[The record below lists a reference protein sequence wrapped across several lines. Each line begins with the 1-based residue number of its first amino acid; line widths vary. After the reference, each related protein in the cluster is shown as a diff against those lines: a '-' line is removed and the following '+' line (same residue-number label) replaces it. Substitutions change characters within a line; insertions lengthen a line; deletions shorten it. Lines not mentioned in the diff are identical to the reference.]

1 MTSIEV
7 RTTQSEEFIDIT
19 ESVRSLV
26 RKEFQAEE
34 EGLCLVY
41 CPHTTAGL
49 TVNECADP
57 AVPLDMMDVFRHVVP
72 EGATW
77 RHLEGNSPAHAMAT
91 LTGSSVLLPIS
102 KGTLKLGRWQG
113 VFLCE
118 FDGPRTREVW
128 VQILS

>member
-7 RTTQSEEFIDIT
+7 RTSHSEEFIDIT

-26 RKEFQAEE
+26 RNASRDE

-57 AVPLDMMDVFRHVVP
+57 AVPLDMMDVFHHVIP
-72 EGATW
+72 QAATW
-77 RHLEGNSPAHAMAT
+77 RHLEGNSPAHALAT
-91 LTGSSVLLPIS
+91 LTGSTVLLPIS
-102 KGTLKLGRWQG
+102 NGALKLGRWQG

>member
-7 RTTQSEEFIDIT
+7 RTSHSEEFIDIT

-26 RKEFQAEE
+26 RHASRDE

-57 AVPLDMMDVFRHVVP
+57 AVPLDMMDVFHHLIP
-72 EGATW
+72 ERATW
-77 RHLEGNSPAHAMAT
+77 RHLEGNSPAHALAT

-102 KGTLKLGRWQG
+102 NGTLKLGRWQG

>member
-1 MTSIEV
+1 MNAVEV
-7 RTTQSEEFIDIT
+7 RTSRAEELVDIT
-19 ESVRSLV
+19 ARVQSVLQDKLGS
-26 RKEFQAEE
+26 ED
-34 EGLCLVY
+34 GICLLF

-57 AVPLDMMDVFRHVVP
+57 AVRLDMVDAFEHLVQ
-72 EGATW
+72 EDANW
-77 RHLEGNSPAHAMAT
+77 RHLEGNSPAHVKTT
-91 LTGSSVLLPIS
+91 LTGSSVLLPIV
-102 KGTLKLGRWQG
+102 GGEMKLGRWQG